1 MNYETTRIY
10 FRRLS
15 SANFVTKTKHGYILS
30 QFGSQQILTVDSA
43 PPEPE
48 TLKNAEIPRF
58 TINSNSINNN
68 KDSILNSTTSN
79 RRDLNNDISS
89 SNSINRDTKK
99 IWESLNHYGITR
111 KARTQRLA
119 SQPFLTPEYIQRH
132 AEILEASGKTFP
144 EWSGLLITIL
154 EKGDQPPHK
163 RMCFCEECRKEM
175 SSQGINF

>member
-58 TINSNSINNN
+58 TIN
-68 KDSILNSTTSN
+68 
-79 RRDLNNDISS
+79 